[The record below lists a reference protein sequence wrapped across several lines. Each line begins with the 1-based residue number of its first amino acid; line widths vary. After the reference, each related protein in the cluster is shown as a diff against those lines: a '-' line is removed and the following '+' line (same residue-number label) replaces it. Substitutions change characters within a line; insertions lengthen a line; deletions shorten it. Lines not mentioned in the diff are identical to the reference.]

1 MEFFQILTGLS
12 EGQNAES
19 IAELQRQLNRHAVLI
34 NEIISSEYQDSLMM
48 LVFVVAA
55 FAMIIYLFLAVYSL
69 TKRVKRLE
77 LALREKRAD

>member
-1 MEFFQILTGLS
+1 MELLQMLTGLS
-12 EGQNAES
+12 EGQNAEN
-19 IAELQRQLNRHAVLI
+19 IERIGKQLNRHAVLI
-34 NEIISSEYQDSLMM
+34 NEIISSEEQDSLMM

-77 LALREKRAD
+77 LALPQKRAD